1 MSGKNNF
8 NILKNGI
15 TTENPTFIQ
24 LLGMCP
30 TLAVTTSLINAIGMG
45 LSATFVLVFS
55 NLVISLIRKFIPSK
69 IRIAS
74 YIVVIAAFVSVIE
87 MLLKAYLPSISDA
100 LGLFIPLITVNCIIL
115 ARAESFASKNKPIPS
130 IFDGLGMGLG
140 FTLGLSILGSIR
152 EILGAGTILGISLFG
167 EGFQP
172 ALIFILPPGAFL
184 ALGVILAVYNMIKDK
199 KGAGVK

>member
-1 MSGKNNF
+1 MKENSNLSV
-8 NILKNGI
+8 LKNGI
-15 TTENPTFIQ
+15 ITENPTFIQ

-45 LSATFVLVFS
+45 LSATFVLIFS

-74 YIVVIAAFVSVIE
+74 YIVVIAAFVSIIE
-87 MLLKAYLPSISDA
+87 MLLKAYLPAISDA

-115 ARAESFASKNKPIPS
+115 ARAESFASKNKPVPS
-130 IFDGLGMGLG
+130 MFDGLGMGLG
-140 FTLGLSILGSIR
+140 FTLGLSILGSVR

-167 EGFQP
+167 QSFQP

-184 ALGVILAVYNMIKDK
+184 ALGIILAIYNMIKDK
-199 KGAGVK
+199 KGAAK

>member
-1 MSGKNNF
+1 MASNLKV
-8 NILKNGI
+8 LKNGI
-15 TTENPTFIQ
+15 LDENPTFIQ

-45 LSATFVLVFS
+45 LSATFVLIFS
-55 NLVISLIRKFIPSK
+55 NLVISLIRKFIPNK

-115 ARAESFASKNKPIPS
+115 ARAESFASKNKPVPS
-130 IFDGLGMGLG
+130 MFDGLGMGLG

-152 EILGAGTILGISLFG
+152 EILGNGTILGFSLFG
-167 EGFQP
+167 PSFQP

-184 ALGVILAVYNMIKDK
+184 ALGIILAVYNIIKDK
-199 KGAGVK
+199 KGAAK